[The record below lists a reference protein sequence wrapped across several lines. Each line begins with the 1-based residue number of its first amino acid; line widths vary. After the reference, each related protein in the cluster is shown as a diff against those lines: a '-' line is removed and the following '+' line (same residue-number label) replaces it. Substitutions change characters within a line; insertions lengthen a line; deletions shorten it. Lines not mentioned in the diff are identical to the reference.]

1 MALIKS
7 QLESIC
13 TENLINEP
21 GGSFEPRLP
30 TDVTRYATN
39 SAASS
44 PRATSMDIAVD
55 SSHSDVLR

>member
-1 MALIKS
+1 MALVKS

-30 TDVTRYATN
+30 TDVTRYATS
-39 SAASS
+39 SAASN
-44 PRATSMDIAVD
+44 PRATSMAMAVD
-55 SSHSDVLR
+55 SSHSIFLR